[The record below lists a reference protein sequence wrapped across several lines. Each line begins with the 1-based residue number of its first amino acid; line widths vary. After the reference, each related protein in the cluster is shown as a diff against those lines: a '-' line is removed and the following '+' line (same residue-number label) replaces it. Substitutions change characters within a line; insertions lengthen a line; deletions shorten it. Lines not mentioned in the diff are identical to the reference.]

1 MMRAHT
7 TLRVAAIAI
16 SLIAVSGCKQKAQLS
31 ADAADSSLVVS
42 LERGPCH
49 GTCPVYRVDVYGDGK
64 VQFDGKQHVAKTG
77 LQTGTASVA
86 AIQELLGKFK
96 ASSFA
101 KADTAY
107 MMDSPGCGQY
117 ATDLPTA
124 RLTAKI
130 DGTMKTVQHDRGC
143 RNAPEYLRTLEA
155 QVDSVARTAQ
165 WIAGNGEAK

>member
-1 MMRAHT
+1 MMRLNTVLHIAAT
-7 TLRVAAIAI
+7 TISLVAA
-16 SLIAVSGCKQKAQLS
+16 SGCKQKAQLD

-64 VQFDGKQHVAKTG
+64 VQFDGKQHVAKMG
-77 LQTGTASVA
+77 VHTGTAAVSAV
-86 AIQELLGKFK
+86 QELLAKFK
-96 ASSFA
+96 ASAFA

-117 ATDLPTA
+117 ATDLPTV
-124 RLTAKI
+124 RVTAKI